1 MLNIRRGTKLSAYSQ
16 IWLAFAISGV
26 MHACS
31 MRGLPRPT
39 NITTGECTLGMLRF
53 FLWQAFAITIEDI
66 VMWMCRRGVGG
77 TGPKVCR
84 TLVGWVWVVG
94 SFWYSMAWAG
104 DVMLRMRLN
113 EETFLPGT
121 VVGQWVERLVPV
133 PP

>member
-1 MLNIRRGTKLSAYSQ
+1 
-16 IWLAFAISGV
+16 
-26 MHACS
+26 
-31 MRGLPRPT
+31 
-39 NITTGECTLGMLRF
+39 
-53 FLWQAFAITIEDI
+53 
-66 VMWMCRRGVGG
+66 MWMCRRGVGG